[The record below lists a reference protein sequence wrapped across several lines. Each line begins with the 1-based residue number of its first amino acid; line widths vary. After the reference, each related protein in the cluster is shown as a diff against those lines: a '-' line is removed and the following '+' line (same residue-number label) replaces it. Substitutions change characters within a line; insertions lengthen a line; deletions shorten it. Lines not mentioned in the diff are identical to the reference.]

1 MEFLIGLIFILL
13 VVGAALYYLGR
24 ERNGASNKVPYKIE
38 TPYLHSDDLG
48 ITVVPVVEQKSVQQP
63 AKMAKPKLT
72 KVEGGT
78 SKKPTSKTPKSKV
91 AAEVKSQK
99 PRNRKPK
106 STKKPTE

>member
-24 ERNGASNKVPYKIE
+24 DGTKVPGKVPYKIE

-78 SKKPTSKTPKSKV
+78 SKKPSSKTPKSKTTSDS
-91 AAEVKSQK
+91 KNQK
-99 PRNRKPK
+99 PKNRKPK
-106 STKKPTE
+106 PAKKPTE